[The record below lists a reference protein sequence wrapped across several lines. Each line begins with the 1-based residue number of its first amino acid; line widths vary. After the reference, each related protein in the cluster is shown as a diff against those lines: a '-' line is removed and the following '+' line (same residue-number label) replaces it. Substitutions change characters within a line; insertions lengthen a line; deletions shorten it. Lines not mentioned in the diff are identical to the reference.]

1 MSNRDLL
8 NEFLEYKQNISMCS
22 DQTIRA
28 YRNDLNQFADFLLK
42 NEVSILESSTMDI
55 QDYLSEVGKNKNIS
69 TSSMARKLASI
80 KSLYRYLANNKII
93 SKNISRL
100 IKSPKT
106 PKRLPNFLTA
116 KEIKRLLDYPYGDSI
131 KDMRDRLILELFYAT
146 GIRISELVRIKINDI
161 DFKDKL
167 IKIKGKGNKERF
179 VIFGDGMLVV
189 LNMPLPGMEEY
200 VLSFPNYYVT
210 GILISLIIGL
220 IFLSYFGVRF
230 AGETKKRS
238 DALNKLQ
245 QILAKEY
252 ELESLGGQAAAAAHS
267 LGTPLATITVVAKEM
282 RKEVGDNSKFTK
294 DIDLLISQTK
304 RCSEI
309 LKKISQKQ
317 IIKDEFLSAMSFEN
331 LLEEII
337 KSFKESSEK
346 NIKLNTD
353 KDINKIDIKRN
364 PELVYG
370 LRNFIGNAVKFSNQ
384 NILIS
389 IISDNINL
397 YILIEDDGPGFPE
410 DIIKALGEPYI
421 KSRSKLSKDNKGL
434 GLGTFLGKTLL
445 ERQSAVISFENGSS
459 LNGAIVKIKWRIN
472 DISI

>member
-1 MSNRDLL
+1 MDFATIFRLDENLNLDKKTLVFLRWIAIFGQLFSVNLVYFYLGLNFPVLLCHIIISIGLITNIYLQFGTKATLLKDLYSSS
-8 NEFLEYKQNISMCS
+8 FLMYDIIQLSILLFLTGGIFNPFAILLIVPTIVSSTFLSMGS
-22 DQTIRA
+22 TII
-28 YRNDLNQFADFLLK
+28 LGSVTIFLLF
-42 NEVSILESSTMDI
+42 V
-55 QDYLSEVGKNKNIS
+55 
-69 TSSMARKLASI
+69 
-80 KSLYRYLANNKII
+80 
-93 SKNISRL
+93 
-100 IKSPKT
+100 
-106 PKRLPNFLTA
+106 LT
-116 KEIKRLLDYPYGDSI
+116 
-131 KDMRDRLILELFYAT
+131 F
-146 GIRISELVRIKINDI
+146 
-161 DFKDKL
+161 F
-167 IKIKGKGNKERF
+167 
-179 VIFGDGMLVV
+179 
-189 LNMPLPGMEEY
+189 NMPLPGMEEY
-200 VLSFPNYYVT
+200 ILSFPNYYVT

-220 IFLSYFGVRF
+220 VFLSYFGIRF

-267 LGTPLATITVVAKEM
+267 LGTPLATISVVAKEM
-282 RKEVGDNSKFTK
+282 RKEVGDNSKLTK

-309 LKKISQKQ
+309 LKKISQKK
-317 IIKDEFLSAMSFEN
+317 IISDEFLSSMGFED

-346 NIKLNTD
+346 NIILNSD
-353 KDINKIDIKRN
+353 KDTNKIDIKRN

-421 KSRSKLSKDNKGL
+421 KSRSKLSKDNGGL

-445 ERQSAVISFENGSS
+445 ERQSAIISFENGSS

>member
-1 MSNRDLL
+1 MDCNIWSTFSVNLVYFFLKLEFPVLLCHLIILFGFLTNLFLQFGFKATLLKDLYSSSIL
-8 NEFLEYKQNISMCS
+8 MYDLIQLSILLFLTGGIFNPLAILLIVPTIFSSTFLSMGS
-22 DQTIRA
+22 TII
-28 YRNDLNQFADFLLK
+28 LGTSTIILLFLL
-42 NEVSILESSTMDI
+42 T
-55 QDYLSEVGKNKNIS
+55 
-69 TSSMARKLASI
+69 
-80 KSLYRYLANNKII
+80 
-93 SKNISRL
+93 
-100 IKSPKT
+100 
-106 PKRLPNFLTA
+106 F
-116 KEIKRLLDYPYGDSI
+116 
-131 KDMRDRLILELFYAT
+131 F
-146 GIRISELVRIKINDI
+146 
-161 DFKDKL
+161 
-167 IKIKGKGNKERF
+167 
-179 VIFGDGMLVV
+179 
-189 LNMPLPGMEEY
+189 NMPLPGMEEY
-200 VLSFPNYYVT
+200 ILSFPNYYVT

-220 IFLSYFGVRF
+220 IFLSYFGIRF

-267 LGTPLATITVVAKEM
+267 LGTPLATISVVSKEM
-282 RKEVGDNSKFTK
+282 RKEVGDHSKLTK
-294 DIDLLISQTK
+294 DLDLLISQTK

-309 LKKISQKQ
+309 LKNISQKK
-317 IIKDEFLSAMSFEN
+317 IINDEFLSSMSFED

-346 NIKLNTD
+346 NINLKTD
-353 KDINKIDIKRN
+353 RDINKIDIKKN

-397 YILIEDDGPGFPE
+397 YILVEDDGPGFPE

-421 KSRSKLSKDNKGL
+421 KSKSKSSKKNAGL

-445 ERQSAVISFENGSS
+445 ERQSAIITFDNDSALG
-459 LNGAIVKIKWRIN
+459 GAKVKIKWSIN
-472 DISI
+472 DLSISS

>member
-1 MSNRDLL
+1 MDFATIFRLEENLNLDKKTLVFLRWIAIFGQIFSINLVYFFLDL
-8 NEFLEYKQNISMCS
+8 EFPVLLCHLVIFVGLFTNI
-22 DQTIRA
+22 
-28 YRNDLNQFADFLLK
+28 YLQFGLKATLLK
-42 NEVSILESSTMDI
+42 DLYSTIFLMYDIIQLSILLFLTGGIFNPFAILLIVPTIVSSTF
-55 QDYLSEVGKNKNIS
+55 LSMGS
-69 TSSMARKLASI
+69 TIILGSSTIL
-80 KSLYRYLANNKII
+80 LL
-93 SKNISRL
+93 
-100 IKSPKT
+100 
-106 PKRLPNFLTA
+106 FVLTFFN
-116 KEIKRLLDYPYGDSI
+116 L
-131 KDMRDRLILELFYAT
+131 
-146 GIRISELVRIKINDI
+146 
-161 DFKDKL
+161 
-167 IKIKGKGNKERF
+167 
-179 VIFGDGMLVV
+179 
-189 LNMPLPGMEEY
+189 PLPGMEEY
-200 VLSFPNYYVT
+200 ILSFPNYYVT

-220 IFLSYFGVRF
+220 LFLSYFGIRF

-267 LGTPLATITVVAKEM
+267 LGTPLATISVVAKEM
-282 RKEVGDNSKFTK
+282 RKEVGDNSKLTK

-309 LKKISQKQ
+309 LKKISQKK
-317 IIKDEFLSAMSFEN
+317 IISDEFLSSMGFED

-421 KSRSKLSKDNKGL
+421 KSRSKLSKDNGGL

-445 ERQSAVISFENGSS
+445 ERQSAIISFENGSS